1 MRAPMQRS
9 ASHHAVTAGFLG
21 WTLDAFDF
29 FVVVFLLDVLAAN
42 FHVPKKQ
49 IIFTLTMTLA
59 FRPIG
64 AVIFG
69 LLADRYGRR
78 RPLMAN
84 VIYFSVIE
92 LLSGF
97 STTFTQF
104 LILRALFGIGMGGEW
119 GVGASLAMEQAPK
132 RWRGVLSGILQSGY
146 SIGYL
151 LAAVAT
157 RTVLPSLGWRWMF
170 WLGALPAL
178 LALYI
183 RRKVPESAAWEEH
196 RVGSTREIGAA
207 VTANLRSVGYLVI
220 LMTFMMFLSHGTQDL
235 YPDFL
240 KHSRGIAATTVP
252 YVAILYNIGAV
263 VGAVIFGEMSQSIG
277 RRKSMICALALSI
290 IVMPLWAFGGTLA
303 VLCIGAFLMQAGV
316 QGAWGII
323 PVHLNELAPDNVR
336 GLIPGLAYQLGIL
349 FAAPTNTI
357 EDALRDRFGYSWAL
371 AGFEICVIAV
381 LVVLLLNGRE
391 EHGRSFSSADEVLIE
406 RE

>member
-1 MRAPMQRS
+1 MQRS
-9 ASHHAVTAGFLG
+9 ASRHAVTAGFLG

-49 IIFTLTMTLA
+49 IILTLTMTLA

-84 VIYFSVIE
+84 VIYFSIIE

-104 LILRALFGIGMGGEW
+104 IILRALFGIGMGGEW

-151 LAAVAT
+151 LAAVAS
-157 RTVLPSLGWRWMF
+157 RAVLPTLGWRWMF

-196 RVGSTREIGAA
+196 RVASTREIGAA
-207 VTANLRSVGYLVI
+207 VRENARSVAYLVV

-263 VGAVIFGEMSQSIG
+263 VGAVIFGELSQKIG
-277 RRKSMICALALSI
+277 RRRSMICALALSI
-290 IVMPLWAFGGTLA
+290 VVMPLWAFGGSLLI
-303 VLCIGAFLMQAGV
+303 LCLGAFVMQAGV

-323 PVHLNELAPDNVR
+323 PVHLNELAPDRVR
-336 GLIPGLAYQLGIL
+336 GLVPGLAYQLGIL

-357 EDALRDRFGYSWAL
+357 EDALRDRVGYSWAL

-381 LVVLLLNGRE
+381 LVVLLLMGRE

-406 RE
+406 RD